1 MLRFMSIFKISME
14 IGKYIKMSTSKP
26 MFGPVVLEITYMI
39 YSTFSMNIVCNF
51 SMTRILKDSTE
62 SKDACLVFS
71 LEHQSLSTFTLN

>member
-1 MLRFMSIFKISME
+1 
-14 IGKYIKMSTSKP
+14 MSTSKP

-71 LEHQSLSTFTLN
+71 LEHQSLSTFKLNLDYLVSHNIATQVWDL